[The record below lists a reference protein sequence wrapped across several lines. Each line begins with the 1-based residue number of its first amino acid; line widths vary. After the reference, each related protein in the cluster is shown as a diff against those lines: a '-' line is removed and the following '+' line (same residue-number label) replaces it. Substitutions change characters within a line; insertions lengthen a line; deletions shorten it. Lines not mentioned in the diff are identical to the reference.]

1 MIEGLQINGNRLWA
15 SLMKMA
21 EIGATAR
28 GGVCR
33 LALSDEDRD
42 ARALFLTWCR
52 VAGCRVHVDAIGN
65 LFARRPGRD
74 PDRAPV
80 MIGSHLDSQP
90 TGGKFDGVYGVLAG
104 LEVLRTLNDADR
116 ITEAPIEVVVWTNE
130 EGARFSPALLG
141 SAVFAGQIALST
153 ALDCLDGNGVRL
165 GDELARISFAG
176 LRNES
181 IVQHPVAAH
190 LELHIEQGPV
200 LEAHG
205 SRIGVVTGVQGIR
218 WYDVRVQGEET
229 HAGPTPMTMRRDP
242 VPPTLSIVRQAY
254 EIAAAHAPDARTTIG
269 CMTFR
274 PGSRNTVPGECRFT
288 VDLRHP
294 DAHKLEA
301 MDRQLR
307 EFVKTIDQARTPV
320 EITEAFFSRPMR
332 FDPHCID
339 AVRRAACSLQLPAE
353 DIVSGA
359 GHDSVNL
366 ARVAPT
372 SMIFI
377 PCREGV
383 SHNEL
388 EAASP
393 NDVTAGANVLLRTA
407 FELADHADD

>member
-1 MIEGLQINGNRLWA
+1 
-15 SLMKMA
+15 MKMA

-33 LALSDEDRD
+33 LALSNEDRD
-42 ARALFLTWCR
+42 ARELFLTWCR
-52 VAGCRVHVDAIGN
+52 IAGCDVNCDAIGN
-65 LFARRPGRD
+65 LFARRAGRD
-74 PDRAPV
+74 STRAPI

-116 ITEAPIEVVVWTNE
+116 ITNAPIEVVAWTNE

-141 SAVFAGQIALST
+141 SAVFAGQIALSS
-153 ALDCLDGNGVRL
+153 ALDCRDSNGVRL
-165 GDELARISFAG
+165 GDELTRIGFAG
-176 LRNES
+176 S
-181 IVQHPVAAH
+181 KDTSTGHAVAAH
-190 LELHIEQGPV
+190 LELHIEQGPI

-205 SRIGVVTGVQGIR
+205 SRIGIVTGVQGIR

-242 VPPTLSIVRQAY
+242 VPPTLSIIRQAY

-274 PGSRNTVPGECRFT
+274 PGSRNTVPGECQFT

-294 DAHKLEA
+294 DAHQLEA

-307 EFVKTIDQARTPV
+307 EFAKTIDRARTPV
-320 EITEAFFSRPMR
+320 EITEAFFSPPMR

-339 AVRRAACSLQLPAE
+339 AVRRAASSLQLPAE

-366 ARVAPT
+366 ARVTPT

-393 NDVTAGANVLLRTA
+393 DDVTAGANVLLRA
-407 FELADHADD
+407 ALELADLPNVWR